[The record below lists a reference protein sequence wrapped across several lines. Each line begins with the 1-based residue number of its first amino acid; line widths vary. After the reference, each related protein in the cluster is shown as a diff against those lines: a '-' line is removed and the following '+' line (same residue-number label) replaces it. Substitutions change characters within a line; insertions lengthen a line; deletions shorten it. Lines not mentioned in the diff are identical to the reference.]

1 MARFG
6 LAALTDMLCDLPDK
20 LFERLCDETAC
31 FSTTEISVLRP
42 RFSWS
47 MMPLSADTLK
57 PLALIYQNV
66 LHNRP
71 LIVDILR
78 PSMIPFD
85 IGGAVLTYVLP
96 KRYALFSVAAL
107 ICVASVAQAQTPTRP
122 PALATPVSVDS
133 AKVTEI
139 EAYPDC
145 VPNAQAGYRNKKCK
159 IQVWR
164 TVPITPQPVIVPS
177 GTDVYVE
184 LFEARQNEAVTFTL
198 TASVTTPHQVGPT
211 ILQNVIPGLN
221 AINITTAI
229 PDAHQQTNF
238 ESTFRGRAP
247 VTPESKQLADS
258 IRQRQDELAAQ
269 TNVVL
274 LAVQNAAEAMT
285 CLSNYQTLIT
295 SGPRFT
301 CSQSSMLKY
310 DDFADAK
317 TRAFALANS
326 STAMPLRLNDVSDL
340 DSVVKSFY
348 LTCLSYY
355 PHMGRQ
361 DSDVADSFCRGDAEA
376 LSTREALLDAAISD
390 IQKAQDALIQAVQTL
405 TAWVTPPSTVI
416 YQYTAQKLT
425 NMVIV
430 IAGTEIVSKASSP
443 ISTVTINVQAVP
455 IAVSAGIG
463 FSNLKFNTFT
473 NSPIIVDGQPV
484 LGPNGSTE
492 TQVTGTATAFSV
504 ITPTVLVSYRI
515 KPLSNANWE
524 NRCPYGC
531 SFLISGGVGAN
542 LTSKE
547 ADFDIGPS
555 FEIANILFTPAIHFG
570 RDTRLTNGVMVG
582 QQLGTNPPSP
592 LPTKTKSVV
601 KAAIV
606 ITYSLPLPNF

>member
-1 MARFG
+1 MPGIAADVSSRMA
-6 LAALTDMLCDLPDK
+6 LPTD
-20 LFERLCDETAC
+20 
-31 FSTTEISVLRP
+31 I
-42 RFSWS
+42 
-47 MMPLSADTLK
+47 LK
-57 PLALIYQNV
+57 VLALINPYV
-66 LHNRP
+66 LHKL
-71 LIVDILR
+71 LIVIGALKS
-78 PSMIPFD
+78 SMISLD
-85 IGGAVLTYVLP
+85 IGGTVLTYVP
-96 KRYALFSVAAL
+96 QKRYTLVRIAGL
-107 ICVASVAQAQTPTRP
+107 ICLPLVAQAQTPTRP

-139 EAYPDC
+139 EGYPNC

-159 IQVWR
+159 IQIWR
-164 TVPITPQPVIVPS
+164 TVPITPQTVIVPS
-177 GTDVYVE
+177 GTEVYVE

-198 TASVTTPHQVGPT
+198 TASVTTPHQVGSA

-229 PDAHQQTNF
+229 PDANKQTNF
-238 ESTFRGRAP
+238 ETTFRGRDA
-247 VTPESKQLADS
+247 VTPESKQLANS
-258 IRQRQDELAAQ
+258 IKQRQDELAAQ

-295 SGPRFT
+295 SGARFT

-310 DDFADAK
+310 DEFADAK
-317 TRAFALANS
+317 TNAFNLANS

-361 DSDVADSFCRGDAEA
+361 DPDVADSFCRGDAEA

-405 TAWVTPPSTVI
+405 TAWVIPPSTVI
-416 YQYTAQKLT
+416 YQYTAQRLT
-425 NMVIV
+425 NMSIV
-430 IAGTEIVSKASSP
+430 IAGAEVVSKASSP
-443 ISTVTINVQAVP
+443 IATVTINVQAIP

-473 NSPIIVDGQPV
+473 NSPLIVGGQPV

-504 ITPTVLVSYRI
+504 ITPTALVSYRI
-515 KPLSNANWE
+515 KWLSNANWE

-547 ADFDIGPS
+547 ADFDVGPS

-570 RDTRLTNGVMVG
+570 RDTRLTNGVTVG
-582 QQLGTNPPSP
+582 EPLGTNPPSP

-606 ITYSLPLPNF
+606 ITYSIPLPNF